1 MALLELIHGK
11 YKTISIVGMA
21 KNSGKTVTL
30 NCLIEE
36 AINEN
41 LTIGITST
49 GRDGECLDLVTETE
63 KPKIF
68 VEEGT
73 LVATTTELL
82 PMGDAKIEILEV
94 TDYRTPLGSIVIGR
108 VKDRGYIQI
117 AGPQKTSEIREVS
130 EKMLKLGAEFV
141 IIDGAIDR
149 KSSAAPSI
157 SESTIVSTGAVL
169 SRDISKVIEETLHIV
184 NLFKLPKIEE
194 EEVRLLIKELIE
206 KGKVATIDSVKDIN
220 NSNEIG
226 SVEKICSKE
235 YKVNELKVKTALN
248 CGNIIGENIKKET
261 KYIILPG
268 SLTKK
273 TLEDIID
280 TSKEYKNVK
289 IVVEDGT
296 KIFIKPKEW
305 LKFIKKG
312 IEVRVLNSINL
323 IALTVNPYAPQGY
336 FFEPEKFLKEM
347 KTYINDLPVYDLL
360 LGGVNGE

>member
-1 MALLELIHGK
+1 MALLELVHGK

-36 AINEN
+36 AIDEN
-41 LTIGITST
+41 VTIGVTST

-73 LVATTTELL
+73 LVGTTTELL

-117 AGPQKTSEIREVS
+117 AGPQRSSEIRKVS
-130 EKMLKLGAEFV
+130 EKMLQLGAEFV

-169 SRDISKVIEETLHIV
+169 SRDINKVIEETLHLV
-184 NLFKLPKIEE
+184 NLFKLPQVEDNKARI
-194 EEVRLLIKELIE
+194 LIKELIE
-206 KGKVATIDSVKDIN
+206 EGKVATIDSVESTANNNCNKYKIN
-220 NSNEIG
+220 E
-226 SVEKICSKE
+226 V
-235 YKVNELKVKTALN
+235 KVKTALN
-248 CGNIIGENIKKET
+248 CGNIIGENIKKDT
-261 KYIILPG
+261 KYIVLPG

-273 TLEDIID
+273 TVEDIIE
-280 TSKEYKNVK
+280 TCKEYKNVK
-289 IVVEDGT
+289 IIIEDGT
-296 KIFIKPKEW
+296 KIFIKPKDW
-305 LKFIKKG
+305 LKFMKKG

-323 IALTVNPYAPQGY
+323 IALTVNPYGPQGY
-336 FFEPEKFLKEM
+336 FFEPEKFLKQM
-347 KTYINDLPVYDLL
+347 KTYVKDLPVYDLL
-360 LGGVNGE
+360 LGGVDDE